1 MLSLN
6 LLLSREKI
14 RLRDEKPEL
23 KRIILIEIREKKK
36 SGASHMSRA
45 IPSVEL
51 RRGTDRGHPPGSH
64 SGII

>member
-36 SGASHMSRA
+36 VARVICPELFLLSNYAEEPIEDTRRA
-45 IPSVEL
+45 RIPE
-51 RRGTDRGHPPGSH
+51 
-64 SGII
+64 